1 MEGVVTNREGTDVVV
16 LLELEQAHG
25 ALVRAALARVD
36 GERNGLDD
44 GLVEAV
50 RGEDVKGGVG
60 QGGRVEVG
68 GLQVAGGGGGDVGP
82 EEAAA
87 AAPAPVAAAE
97 VDKVAGDEA
106 GVGDDD
112 EGGGDYDDH
121 GDQRRAEVDG
131 EPGRWW
137 GS

>member
-16 LLELEQAHG
+16 LLKLEQAHG

-50 RGEDVKGGVG
+50 RGEDVEGG
-60 QGGRVEVG
+60 VEVG
-68 GLQVAGGGGGDVGP
+68 GLQVAGGGGDVGP

-97 VDKVAGDEA
+97 VDEVAGDEA

-112 EGGGDYDDH
+112 EGGGDDDDH

-131 EPGRWW
+131 EPGRRR
-137 GS
+137 GN

>member
-16 LLELEQAHG
+16 LLKLEQAHG

-50 RGEDVKGGVG
+50 RGEDVEGG
-60 QGGRVEVG
+60 VEVG

-97 VDKVAGDEA
+97 VDEVAGDEA

-112 EGGGDYDDH
+112 EGGGDDDDH

-131 EPGRWW
+131 EPGRRR
-137 GS
+137 GN

>member
-1 MEGVVTNREGTDVVV
+1 MEGVVTNREGTDIVV
-16 LLELEQAHG
+16 LFELEQAHG
-25 ALVRAALARVD
+25 ALVGAALARVD

-50 RGEDVKGGVG
+50 RGEDVEGGVG
-60 QGGRVEVG
+60 QGGGVEVG
-68 GLQVAGGGGGDVGP
+68 GLQVAGGGGGDVRP

-97 VDKVAGDEA
+97 VDEVAGDEA
-106 GVGDDD
+106 RVGDDY
-112 EGGGDYDDH
+112 EGGGDDDDH

-131 EPGRWW
+131 EPGRRR